1 MLCRMEESVP
11 KPSTASP
18 ASLTAKEITIKIVA
32 LVVLGVALGVA
43 QGWAASRCYKPEH
56 VAGFY
61 LGLLHGFLMPAALPG
76 LLMGNDFPIYAP
88 NNSGRLY
95 NIGYLLG
102 VNTCGVLFFGVTF
115 RYPRRRNAER
125 RKQ

>member
-11 KPSTASP
+11 KPCAASRP
-18 ASLTAKEITIKIVA
+18 SLTAKEITIKIVA

-43 QGWAASRCYKPEH
+43 QGWAATRSYKPEQ

-76 LLMGNDFPIYAP
+76 LLMGNNFPIYAP

-95 NIGYLLG
+95 NIGYLVG
-102 VNTCGVLFFGVTF
+102 INTCGTLFFGVAF
-115 RYPRRRNAER
+115 RFPRNRR
-125 RKQ
+125 